1 MALASPH
8 ANLASGDP
16 AAQVARLQS
25 LADGPVEHVPGLDGC
40 QPERELVGKVVAGS
54 PGPVAL
60 DEGGRPEVLEARA
73 RRRKRLATAL
83 CSSCCVLGRKK
94 IFQIIFNLAGVFFY
108 HGKTVAKPQWLP
120 ILWTVGNVHILAVN
134 CDHIGLHLAHHTPE
148 HIDCCISALY
158 SDSQTSI

>member
-25 LADGPVEHVPGLDGC
+25 LADRSVEHVPGLDGG

-83 CSSCCVLGRKK
+83 CSSSCVLGRKR
-94 IFQIIFNLAGVFFY
+94 IFQNIFKLAGGVFF
-108 HGKTVAKPQWLP
+108 LP
-120 ILWTVGNVHILAVN
+120 WQN
-134 CDHIGLHLAHHTPE
+134 CSQATMAPNPVDSRECSYLGCELRSHWSAPRTPHT
-148 HIDCCISALY
+148 
-158 SDSQTSI
+158 